1 MSRYFHPATGLLDDS
16 VLEPPSPATPSWEQ
30 ELHIRVVE
38 GRGLRAWLDRAVEY
52 GVGEWKE
59 DRTPVDGSTASNV
72 ASKPHRF
79 ERYRSIEV
87 MLPLTTVV
95 AVAVA
100 CGVVVIVIAVV
111 GTIVWIRIRQERLS
125 LVVARAGHGC
135 IRPHG
140 HSPPFNEETLTEIS
154 REEGSA
160 LRQYGQLPYG
170 RPSEW
175 GLLASQESL
184 YRSRHE
190 SDSSSNL
197 AEKAR
202 DLRRSF
208 SWSKTLRPSR
218 SLTRP
223 RQGTC
228 LAPLTESNERLSQ
241 FSPVSPLKEPISI
254 SAVDGALEL
263 PTETTPRQTPEKDDD
278 GSMANPDPTITYQPS
293 SVFPLLRQHERPS
306 GLFPLIEV
314 SHEATGRVRGGS
326 ITAQTA
332 GAMPEHPVPPPPC
345 AYPPNRFRLSK
356 NDSMCF
362 SSLSLETADS
372 SILDESR
379 QNYAAMESEF
389 TSPHLPPCP
398 TFAPYSANDVGR
410 TEYERRNLLAQTT
423 GPPTFFFPAISP
435 TKEGRKLEPDR
446 TSPRRSLTAHSPSQS
461 MDRIS
466 PPPRRSESLSA
477 KSYPRRDTSSVPY
490 MDFNRI
496 PPLNAVGQNAALVP
510 HFSQLQRHSMYGGP
524 PRDVDPFYGGGYTA
538 YGIPRKPDN
547 LLLTEGVVPASYGH
561 LRPPLP
567 SALKGGSGPRKGHRR
582 QNCVRISIHPPITF
596 GGPAFSPMVEEP
608 EDAEGFD
615 MSRSEVPELATP
627 NTALSSTV
635 SPAGRKCNGTPKG
648 QQTTE
653 STSSPGRTRK
663 HKRGPSTDSTID
675 ITMAAA
681 APGNEKTLP
690 EIQTTILPTTEVT
703 HMPQTPSPDK
713 SASAWMVTNSDVSP
727 AAPETPFGPR
737 SSRRSIVKGPR
748 SQPAKSPTQ
757 RNRSRSSGPLGE
769 STSAQPTGV
778 AAASPAQSTRNHS
791 TRREQLRIS
800 TGSLQRTRS
809 NAPSPTSLHERSIS
823 EPTDYSEKFTQTT
836 QHQSKQQS
844 SCQQPQLDI
853 PKPTS
858 SPNNKP
864 NNSNNIVVPIWE
876 DSKSPA
882 RKPPANPFQTD
893 EPVELPDTSPR
904 RPPERTKSRAS
915 ASTSQQRKP
924 RRTSSRQGFTTP
936 TKKAIGLG
944 IGAATPGS
952 LYDGDGF
959 LKE

>member
-1 MSRYFHPATGLLDDS
+1 
-16 VLEPPSPATPSWEQ
+16 
-30 ELHIRVVE
+30 
-38 GRGLRAWLDRAVEY
+38 
-52 GVGEWKE
+52 
-59 DRTPVDGSTASNV
+59 
-72 ASKPHRF
+72 
-79 ERYRSIEV
+79 

-125 LVVARAGHGC
+125 LAVTRAGHGYSGL
-135 IRPHG
+135 HG
-140 HSPPFNEETLTEIS
+140 HSLPFNEEILTEIS

-184 YRSRHE
+184 YQSRHE

-223 RQGTC
+223 RQGSS

-241 FSPVSPLKEPISI
+241 FSPVSPLKEPIPI

-263 PTETTPRQTPEKDDD
+263 PTETTPRQTPERNDD
-278 GSMANPDPTITYQPS
+278 GSMANPDPTITYPTS
-293 SVFPLLRQHERPS
+293 SVFPLLRQHERPN

-362 SSLSLETADS
+362 SSLSLDTADS

-379 QNYAAMESEF
+379 QNYAAMESDF

-410 TEYERRNLLAQTT
+410 TEYERRNLLAQTA
-423 GPPTFFFPAISP
+423 GPPQFFFPAISP

-477 KSYPRRDTSSVPY
+477 NSHPKRDASLVPL

-510 HFSQLQRHSMYGGP
+510 HFSQLQRHPVYGGP

-538 YGIPRKPDN
+538 YGNSRKLDN
-547 LLLTEGVVPASYGH
+547 ILLPEGVVPASYGH

-596 GGPAFSPMVEEP
+596 GGPGFSPMVEEP
-608 EDAEGFD
+608 EDGEELD
-615 MSRSEVPELATP
+615 MSRPEVPELTTP
-627 NTALSSTV
+627 NLALSSTV
-635 SPAGRKCNGTPKG
+635 SSTGRKSSDTPKG
-648 QQTTE
+648 QQAAGN
-653 STSSPGRTRK
+653 TSSPGRTRK
-663 HKRGPSTDSTID
+663 HKNGPSTDSTID
-675 ITMAAA
+675 ITMAI
-681 APGNEKTLP
+681 PVEKEKILP
-690 EIQTTILPTTEVT
+690 EIQTTMLPTTEVT
-703 HMPQTPSPDK
+703 HLPQTPSPDK
-713 SASAWMVTNSDVSP
+713 SASAWMITNSNVSP
-727 AAPETPFGPR
+727 TAPENPLGSR
-737 SSRRSIVKGPR
+737 GSRRSIVKGPR

-757 RNRSRSSGPLGE
+757 RNRSRSSGPLGD
-769 STSAQPTGV
+769 STSTQPTGI
-778 AAASPAQSTRNHS
+778 AASSPAQSSRSHT

-809 NAPSPTSLHERSIS
+809 NAPSPTSLHERSTS
-823 EPTDYSEKFTQTT
+823 EPTDYSEKSTQT
-836 QHQSKQQS
+836 SKKQS
-844 SCQQPQLDI
+844 SSQQLQLDI
-853 PKPTS
+853 PKITS
-858 SPNNKP
+858 SPNTKP
-864 NNSNNIVVPIWE
+864 NNNNNNNNNIIVPIWE

-882 RKPPANPFQTD
+882 RKPPTNPFHTD

-915 ASTSQQRKP
+915 ASASQQRKP
-924 RRTSSRQGFTTP
+924 RRPSSRQSFTTP

>member
-1 MSRYFHPATGLLDDS
+1 
-16 VLEPPSPATPSWEQ
+16 
-30 ELHIRVVE
+30 
-38 GRGLRAWLDRAVEY
+38 
-52 GVGEWKE
+52 
-59 DRTPVDGSTASNV
+59 
-72 ASKPHRF
+72 
-79 ERYRSIEV
+79 

-125 LVVARAGHGC
+125 LAVARVGYGCSDPQGH
-135 IRPHG
+135 PL
-140 HSPPFNEETLTEIS
+140 PFTEETLTEIS

-184 YRSRHE
+184 YQSRHE

-223 RQGTC
+223 RQGSS
-228 LAPLTESNERLSQ
+228 LAPLSESNERLSQ
-241 FSPVSPLKEPISI
+241 YSPVSPLKEPIPI

-263 PTETTPRQTPEKDDD
+263 PTETTPRQTPERNDD
-278 GSMANPDPTITYQPS
+278 GSMANPDPIITYPTS

-372 SILDESR
+372 SILDENR

-410 TEYERRNLLAQTT
+410 TEYERRNLLAQT
-423 GPPTFFFPAISP
+423 GCPPPFFFPPISP
-435 TKEGRKLEPDR
+435 TKQGSKLEPDR

-461 MDRIS
+461 SDRIS

-477 KSYPRRDTSSVPY
+477 NSHPKKDTSSMPY

-510 HFSQLQRHSMYGGP
+510 HFSQLQRRSMYGGQT
-524 PRDVDPFYGGGYTA
+524 RDVDPFYGGGYTM
-538 YGIPRKPDN
+538 YGTTRKPDN
-547 LLLTEGVVPASYGH
+547 LLLPEGVVPASYGH

-608 EDAEGFD
+608 EDVEGLG
-615 MSRSEVPELATP
+615 MSRSE
-627 NTALSSTV
+627 LSSTV
-635 SPAGRKCNGTPKG
+635 SPAGRKCNGSPKG
-648 QQTTE
+648 QQPVE
-653 STSSPGRTRK
+653 STSSPGQSMK
-663 HKRGPSTDSTID
+663 HKRGPSTGSTID
-675 ITMAAA
+675 MTMAA
-681 APGNEKTLP
+681 PPEKEKILP
-690 EIQTTILPTTEVT
+690 ELQTTILPTTEVT

-713 SASAWMVTNSDVSP
+713 SASAWMATNSNVSP
-727 AAPETPFGPR
+727 TAPENPLGPR

-748 SQPAKSPTQ
+748 SQPTKSPTQ
-757 RNRSRSSGPLGE
+757 HSRSRSTGPLGE
-769 STSAQPTGV
+769 STGTQSTGM
-778 AAASPAQSTRNHS
+778 AASSPAQSSRSHS
-791 TRREQLRIS
+791 TRRELPRLS

-809 NAPSPTSLHERSIS
+809 NAPSPSSLHERNIS
-823 EPTDYSEKFTQTT
+823 DATGYFEKSTQTS
-836 QHQSKQQS
+836 QQQS
-844 SCQQPQLDI
+844 SSQPDGPRC

-858 SPNNKP
+858 SPNTNTSTKT
-864 NNSNNIVVPIWE
+864 NNIVVPIWE
-876 DSKSPA
+876 DGKSPA
-882 RKPPANPFQTD
+882 RKPPTNPFHTD

-915 ASTSQQRKP
+915 ASASKHRKP
-924 RRTSSRQGFTTP
+924 RRPSSRQDFTTP

>member
-1 MSRYFHPATGLLDDS
+1 
-16 VLEPPSPATPSWEQ
+16 
-30 ELHIRVVE
+30 
-38 GRGLRAWLDRAVEY
+38 
-52 GVGEWKE
+52 
-59 DRTPVDGSTASNV
+59 
-72 ASKPHRF
+72 
-79 ERYRSIEV
+79 
-87 MLPLTTVV
+87 MLSLSTVV

-125 LVVARAGHGC
+125 LAVARVSYGCSGPQGHLL
-135 IRPHG
+135 
-140 HSPPFNEETLTEIS
+140 PFNEETLTEIS

-184 YRSRHE
+184 HQSRHA

-223 RQGTC
+223 RQGSS
-228 LAPLTESNERLSQ
+228 LAPLSESNERLSQ
-241 FSPVSPLKEPISI
+241 LSPVSPLKEPVPI

-263 PTETTPRQTPEKDDD
+263 PTETTPRQTPERNDD
-278 GSMANPDPTITYQPS
+278 GSMANPDPIIAYPTS

-410 TEYERRNLLAQTT
+410 TEYERRNLLAQT
-423 GPPTFFFPAISP
+423 GCPPPFFFPSVSP
-435 TKEGRKLEPDR
+435 TKQGSKLEPDR
-446 TSPRRSLTAHSPSQS
+446 TPPRRSLTTHSPPQS
-461 MDRIS
+461 MDRMS
-466 PPPRRSESLSA
+466 TPPRRSESLSA
-477 KSYPRRDTSSVPY
+477 NSRPKKDSSSMPC

-510 HFSQLQRHSMYGGP
+510 HFSQLQRHSMHGGP
-524 PRDVDPFYGGGYTA
+524 PRDVDPFYAGGYTV
-538 YGIPRKPDN
+538 YGATRKPDN
-547 LLLTEGVVPASYGH
+547 LLLPEGVVPASYGH

-608 EDAEGFD
+608 EDGEGFD
-615 MSRSEVPELATP
+615 MSRSVVPELATA
-627 NTALSSTV
+627 NVALSSTV
-635 SPAGRKCNGTPKG
+635 PPAGSKCNGSPKG
-648 QQTTE
+648 QQTAE
-653 STSSPGRTRK
+653 STTSPGRTRK

-675 ITMAAA
+675 ITMAA
-681 APGNEKTLP
+681 PPEKEKILP

-713 SASAWMVTNSDVSP
+713 SASAWMATNSNVSP
-727 AAPETPFGPR
+727 SAPENPLGPR

-748 SQPAKSPTQ
+748 SQPTRSPTQ
-757 RNRSRSSGPLGE
+757 RSRNRSSGPLEE
-769 STSAQPTGV
+769 STGTQSTEIATS
-778 AAASPAQSTRNHS
+778 SPAQSSRSHN
-791 TRREQLRIS
+791 TRRDLPRLS
-800 TGSLQRTRS
+800 TGSLQRIRS
-809 NAPSPTSLHERSIS
+809 NAPSPTSLHERSTS
-823 EPTDYSEKFTQTT
+823 EATGHFEKSTQTS
-836 QHQSKQQS
+836 QQQS
-844 SCQQPQLDI
+844 SSQQLQPDA
-853 PKPTS
+853 PPGSKPTS
-858 SPNNKP
+858 TPNTNTNPKT
-864 NNSNNIVVPIWE
+864 NNVIVPIWE

-915 ASTSQQRKP
+915 ASASQQRKP
-924 RRTSSRQGFTTP
+924 RRPSSRQDFTTP